1 MPPLG
6 VFDQALTVSLRV
18 SPWSSCPRSCWP
30 PEICVKPLQRKPV
43 CSLVR
48 PGRSASPAALQAMP
62 CPRALLTTK
71 NTFLACRS
79 PWMEDIVLPRRSISD
94 PTSSST
100 ASVAE
105 TEWTQRD
112 TSSCDK
118 SSSVATR
125 SATGHCSSSTLA
137 GAAESSRAA
146 GQAEDEPL
154 QPRTRAQRR
163 RQQRKLARE
172 LGRPLI
178 RRGRDQD
185 RPADGDDDQSQL
197 SSDPPARLIRK
208 RPDQDRPADGGDA
221 QSQLSFEGPPDPLA
235 RPEAE
240 RQIRKRRDQGQLSA
254 AVSSSRGPARVE
266 GSPTKISL

>member
-1 MPPLG
+1 
-6 VFDQALTVSLRV
+6 
-18 SPWSSCPRSCWP
+18 
-30 PEICVKPLQRKPV
+30 
-43 CSLVR
+43 
-48 PGRSASPAALQAMP
+48 MP
-62 CPRALLTTK
+62 CPRANLLTTK

-79 PWMEDIVLPRRSISD
+79 PWTEDVVLPRRPTSD

-118 SSSVATR
+118 PSSVATR
-125 SATGHCSSSTLA
+125 SAAGHCPSPALA
-137 GAAESSRAA
+137 GTAESSRAA

-154 QPRTRAQRR
+154 KPRTRAQRR

-172 LGRPLI
+172 LGRPLL

-197 SSDPPARLIRK
+197 SSDPTARLIRK
-208 RPDQDRPADGGDA
+208 RPDQDWPADGDDA
-221 QSQLSFEGPPDPLA
+221 QSQLSSEGPPDPLA
-235 RPEAE
+235 WPEVKHL
-240 RQIRKRRDQGQLSA
+240 IRNRRQGQLSETI
-254 AVSSSRGPARVE
+254 SPQGPARDE
-266 GSPTKISL
+266 ATPTKISK